1 MPYLFEPPF
10 RKETYSLRGSLTYS
24 YNVYLTVFKAAGVWQ
39 AAETPPDATLA
50 AADRYLA
57 VGGRAQII
65 DDATAAELISAGVG
79 TCYPIQT

>member
-10 RKETYSLRGSLTYS
+10 RTERHSLRGSLTYS
-24 YNVYLTVFKAAGVWQ
+24 YNVYLTVYKTAGVWQ
-39 AAETPPDATLA
+39 AAETPANETLV